1 MAKTVPAKKITHG
14 EAVAQELAHD
24 AGLMASIDH
33 AMVDV
38 DRHRVLTLDEFA
50 KRVEEKI
57 EEEAA
62 YHRAAYQS
70 QSAD

>member
-1 MAKTVPAKKITHG
+1 MGKTAPAKKITYG
-14 EAVAQELAHD
+14 EAVARRLAHD
-24 AGLMASIDH
+24 PVLMASIDH

-38 DRHRVLTLDEFA
+38 DRHRVLTLEEFA
-50 KRVEEKI
+50 KRVEAKL

-62 YHRAAYQS
+62 YHQS